1 MPFSREEDF
10 LTNTSIEEDVIA
22 MYLAGP
28 ILNQT
33 SLSEGDSSEGPAPF
47 WKGDNNEIEN
57 PFLQNH

>member
-33 SLSEGDSSEGPAPF
+33 SLSEGDSSERPVPF
-47 WKGDNNEIEN
+47 
-57 PFLQNH
+57 